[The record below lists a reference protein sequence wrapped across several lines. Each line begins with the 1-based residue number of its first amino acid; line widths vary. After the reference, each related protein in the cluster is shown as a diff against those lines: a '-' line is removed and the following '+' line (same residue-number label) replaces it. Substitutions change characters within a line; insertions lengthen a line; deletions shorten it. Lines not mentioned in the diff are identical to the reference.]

1 MEWFVA
7 RRRLRKFQ
15 TKTLCFTALP
25 EDTVESIKPNLRR
38 PQSKYSSVEYEIY
51 HFDCFIHDNEF
62 ALRQLNGFQSEFV
75 LINCFKMLHFRGNAE
90 VLTQHIFNYLLQLTG
105 IVAILSA
112 EKSRS
117 TCGQTS
123 SQS

>member
-75 LINCFKMLHFRGNAE
+75 LINCFNQTFSRKRCSYTTYLHLRLAKVN
-90 VLTQHIFNYLLQLTG
+90 
-105 IVAILSA
+105 
-112 EKSRS
+112 R
-117 TCGQTS
+117 
-123 SQS
+123 

>member
-7 RRRLRKFQ
+7 RRS
-15 TKTLCFTALP
+15 LP

-38 PQSKYSSVEYEIY
+38 RQSKYSSVEYEIY

-75 LINCFKMLHFRGNAE
+75 LINCFKTLRFRENA
-90 VLTQHIFNYLLQLTG
+90 VLTQHIFIYDLLKSTG
-105 IVAILSA
+105 RVGKVIVYPTMLLSV
-112 EKSRS
+112 R
-117 TCGQTS
+117 
-123 SQS
+123 